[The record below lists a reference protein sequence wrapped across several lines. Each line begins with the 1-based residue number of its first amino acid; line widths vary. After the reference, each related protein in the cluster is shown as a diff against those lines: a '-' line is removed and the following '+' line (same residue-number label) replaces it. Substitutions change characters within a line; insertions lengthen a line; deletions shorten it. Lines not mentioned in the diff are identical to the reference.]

1 MPSTYAHYRF
11 GNDVLQSLS
20 LSWKRSILSR
30 RDLFDIGVHG
40 PDLFFFYRP
49 FSSNSV
55 SAIGF
60 DTHAQAGRIFF
71 EHASRTIAASGFN
84 PAALA
89 YAGGLLTHFALD
101 SVCHPYVEQ
110 QVRDGGPA
118 HMEME
123 VSFDRFLLLRDGLD
137 PAGQRLC
144 DHVLP
149 SAENAAVIAP
159 FFPPATAPQVL
170 TAARSFVRYNNWL
183 VAPGGAKRLLVRS
196 AMKLSGNDRQLRHLL
211 IPLTQNEACIDTDRE
226 LWALYRQALVL
237 AGELFTELEN
247 HLHGS
252 GSLGKAFDHTFDE
265 N

>member
-11 GNDVLQSLS
+11 GNDVLQNLS
-20 LSWKRSILSR
+20 PFWTHSILSR

-49 FSSNSV
+49 FSSNPI

-60 DTHAQAGRIFF
+60 DTHAQAGRVFF
-71 EHASRTIAASGFN
+71 EHACRAVTASGSGL
-84 PAALA
+84 AALA
-89 YAGGLLTHFALD
+89 YTGGLLTHFALD

-110 QVRDGGPA
+110 QVRGGTAA
-118 HMEME
+118 HTEME

-137 PAGQRLC
+137 PVRQKLC

-149 SAENAAVIAP
+149 SAENADVIVP

-170 TAARSFVRYNNWL
+170 ASAKSFVRYNNWL
-183 VAPGGAKRLLVRS
+183 VAPGGAKRLLVRG

-211 IPLTQNEACIDTDRE
+211 IPLKQNEACIGTDRE
-226 LWALYRQALVL
+226 LWALYQKALVL
-237 AGELFTELEN
+237 AGDLFAELEN
-247 HLHGS
+247 HLCG
-252 GSLGKAFDHTFDE
+252 GGPLGKAFDHTFDE